1 MDVDPFFRFM
11 FVHASSWNDKSKGKE
26 INLCVFFKVI
36 IRNEATALPEIWD
49 AHQAARQIESCVMLL
64 GGLK

>member
-1 MDVDPFFRFM
+1 MFSKFGNVFLWKMDVDPFFRFM

-36 IRNEATALPEIWD
+36 IRNEATALPEI
-49 AHQAARQIESCVMLL
+49 
-64 GGLK
+64 